1 MATDQTSIAKAA
13 AASISK
19 MSKATL
25 AAAESQ
31 KKQNEY
37 IEKFNVLI
45 KERIELEE
53 QDQQLHT
60 SFTEQINNAARDLKE
75 NYEGIKRSVIE
86 ISKVLLQTISEL
98 KSITSQIDAATI
110 ATIQFQKAQKGQLSM
125 FGFLSGKAAGFAM
138 NIGKSVLGA
147 AKSAFGSLG
156 KITSGFSKIATKAL
170 DLVSKHPIIFAIVQV
185 IKKLKMLASVVTG
198 IFFGGIMVATKFA
211 KTMVGLPLQIVGSAA
226 KIGHSFRKDVVET
239 IGNSVL
245 ALNEFIDTNDGLGA
259 SIKKMSTSSA
269 VSLDKFQDV
278 GSDLVKLFGTGAG
291 GLAAMIEASGQALV
305 DMGQFADVAGE
316 SIAGNVKNFEH
327 FYKATKSLGF
337 AGKDIEYITAEA
349 VKNGESIYT
358 ALDRVVVAGD
368 ATAKQFSLD
377 RKKLSKNFMELRT
390 DITNFGHLS
399 DSQLMQTTA
408 KLTQMGLSMKEAS
421 AVFGKIDTFES
432 AAQTSAM
439 LSQTF
444 GMNVD
449 ALQLLKAEKPE
460 EIIEQFRDA
469 MLSTGRS
476 FDDLNRHEKSLMATH
491 TGLSEQALKMT
502 MNYRTLGMSYTD
514 IQKKMKEDDP
524 TQQQIKNLKLMSGS
538 LKEIK
543 RTLTGDNMFRNFADG
558 VMNTIKTASGL
569 SPVLLRVSKRF
580 EDFFLSGLKVSKG
593 TKSAL
598 VKAFSPFTTVLEKMV
613 GDGKS
618 KKGLL
623 DADKFKGTFEKFAQ
637 TTGGFLERAFKGEN
651 LAGLQDE
658 IQDSLSN
665 AFDFKNLTQGN
676 SIVGKL
682 MNTSGELIGQML
694 KAFAAFGPGLVNT
707 VMDSFD
713 SLVDFLWNYKSKEKG
728 DNSIVGMMMDLFKI
742 NKEEGDIIT
751 DSFTAII
758 KRITSSGGPLL
769 YFIGWVNSKF
779 VGLMVNAFST
789 ISGAIYDALFGY
801 ESIFYQAL
809 KAHPY
814 LRLIDYAVKAVTGV
828 TSIFGIN
835 DSSVGLFDSNTDILD
850 KTALKNTGVG
860 LDSLQLNKIASDER
874 YDEGQMEGL
883 GKITAALKTE
893 LKRQE
898 SVGDKKSAAD
908 IVSILNKINEK
919 KDSIFGSLDSDKFV
933 KEIARDVAKYQGITL
948 NIDQVEDHATNLA
961 GKNNLGFLSKVGK
974 GNYKVSQTAVGDQGV
989 ASKEGGPIVGAIAY
1003 AGNAAN
1009 AALQGIQGVVSALGP
1024 PVATAGGGLSEIKV
1038 YLQVDGNTLTEV
1050 VLDSDIIRKATQVKN
1065 GRATLG
1071 DGTVKDA
1078 SGNSIQSSSMIG

>member
-98 KSITSQIDAATI
+98 KSMTSQIDAATI

-211 KTMVGLPLQIVGSAA
+211 KTMAGLPLQIVGSAA

-245 ALNEFIDTNDGLGA
+245 KLNEFIDTNDGLGA

-278 GSDLVKLFGTGAG
+278 GSDLVKLFGPGAG

-305 DMGQFADVAGE
+305 DMGQFADVAGG
-316 SIAGNVKNFEH
+316 SIANLDETFEH

-593 TKSAL
+593 AKSAL
-598 VKAFSPFTTVLEKMV
+598 VKAFSPFTTVLEEMV

-623 DADKFKGTFEKFAQ
+623 DSDKFKGTFETFAIDM
-637 TTGGFLERAFKGEN
+637 GGFFERIFSGKEN
-651 LAGLQDE
+651 LTTLQNEFSKKANKIFSFASFNKGNNFVGTLMKSGGKIVGQLLKAFTAIGPGLIDVFATTLEDLVNWLDSDITSGDNSLAKVFSKLFNINETDSNAMVAGLTKIFDTIVE
-658 IQDSLSN
+658 KILPSLFKLGKPIFKFVYDTVTTIVSTAWNVVTKKLEGTRLGATMFSLSSGQEEAAEEREIAKTLGMDVSDIDN
-665 AFDFKNLTQGN
+665 NLVAKLTQGYDLEQARGVGQLQA
-676 SIVGKL
+676 IVEK
-682 MNTSGELIGQML
+682 NINKSSTTSAERLELEKVSSML
-694 KAFAAFGPGLVNT
+694 KEIVSTN
-707 VMDSFD
+707 MHKRD
-713 SLVDFLWNYKSKEKG
+713 SLGDYDNYIKKSLNTLEKYSSSR
-728 DNSIVGMMMDLFKI
+728 N
-742 NKEEGDIIT
+742 IT
-751 DSFTAII
+751 
-758 KRITSSGGPLL
+758 LE
-769 YFIGWVNSKF
+769 IGKV
-779 VGLMVNAFST
+779 
-789 ISGAIYDALFGY
+789 
-801 ESIFYQAL
+801 E
-809 KAHPY
+809 
-814 LRLIDYAVKAVTGV
+814 DYA
-828 TSIFGIN
+828 
-835 DSSVGLFDSNTDILD
+835 SN
-850 KTALKNTGVG
+850 
-860 LDSLQLNKIASDER
+860 
-874 YDEGQMEGL
+874 M
-883 GKITAALKTE
+883 
-893 LKRQE
+893 
-898 SVGDKKSAAD
+898 
-908 IVSILNKINEK
+908 
-919 KDSIFGSLDSDKFV
+919 
-933 KEIARDVAKYQGITL
+933 
-948 NIDQVEDHATNLA
+948 A
-961 GKNNLGFLSKVGK
+961 GANNLGFLKQK
-974 GNYKVSQTAVGDQGV
+974 PDGNYKLEQTAVGDQGV
-989 ASKEGGPIVGAIAY
+989 AGKSDGPIVGAIAY

-1009 AALQGIQGVVSALGP
+1009 AALQGIQGVVSALTGA
-1024 PVATAGGGLSEIKV
+1024 PVATAGGGLSEITIR
-1038 YLQVDGNTLTEV
+1038 LEVDGNTLTEV
-1050 VLDSDIIRKATQVKN
+1050 VLDSDIVGKMTNPIKGRKV
-1065 GRATLG
+1065 LS
-1071 DGTVKDA
+1071 DGAVVDA
-1078 SGNSIQSSSMIG
+1078 AGSRVQSSSMIG

>member
-1 MATDQTSIAKAA
+1 MATDQTSIANAA
-13 AASISK
+13 AAAISK

-31 KKQNEY
+31 KKQNDY
-37 IEKFNVLI
+37 I
-45 KERIELEE
+45 KEFNEIVKEKIGNDEE
-53 QDQQLHT
+53 MSENQLN
-60 SFTEQINNAARDLKE
+60 FTEKINKAVDTLRE
-75 NYEGIKRSVIE
+75 NYDKVAVTVEKICKDLYAAIKAVRTFT
-86 ISKVLLQTISEL
+86 KDT
-98 KSITSQIDAATI
+98 DAAT
-110 ATIQFQKAQKGQLSM
+110 AAVNRLKKAQGGSSSIFSGFGKILGKVSSIGGSAFSFLKKGFTGIL
-125 FGFLSGKAAGFAM
+125 G
-138 NIGKSVLGA
+138 IGKSAIGGIAKSFMSMNPLVLGA
-147 AKSAFGSLG
+147 GILLKGM
-156 KITSGFSKIATKAL
+156 FS
-170 DLVSKHPIIFAIVQV
+170 IFTMG
-185 IKKLKMLASVVTG
+185 IK
-198 IFFGGIMVATKFA
+198 VATKFA
-211 KTMVGLPLQIVGSAA
+211 KTMVMLPLQIVGSAA

-245 ALNEFIDTNDGLGA
+245 ALNDFIDTNDGLGA

-291 GLAAMIEASGQALV
+291 GLAAMIGASGQALV

-327 FYKATKSLGF
+327 FYKATKSLGI

-377 RKKLSKNFMELRT
+377 RKILSKNFMELRT

-421 AVFGKIDTFES
+421 AVFSKIDTFES

-491 TGLSEQALKMT
+491 TGLSAQALKMT

-593 TKSAL
+593 AKSAL
-598 VKAFSPFTTVLEKMV
+598 VKAFSPFTTVLEDMV

-623 DADKFKGTFEKFAQ
+623 DSDKFKGTFETFAIDM
-637 TTGGFLERAFKGEN
+637 GGFFERIFSGKEN
-651 LAGLQDE
+651 LTKIQKDFSESVNDVFSFASFNKGNNLVGTLMKSGGKIVGQLLKAFTAIGPGLIDVFATTLEDLVNWLDSDITSGDNSLAKVFSKLFNISETDSNAMVAGLTKIFDTIVE
-658 IQDSLSN
+658 KILPSL
-665 AFDFKNLTQGN
+665 FKLGKPIFKFVYDAVTT
-676 SIVGKL
+676 IVSTAWNVVSKKLEGTTLGKIL
-682 MNTSGELIGQML
+682 GAGYMGGRKEAAEEKTMAKTLGMDVKDINNDLVTRLKEGGDMAQVRAIGQLQAIVEKNINKSSTTSGEKRELGKVSSML
-694 KAFAAFGPGLVNT
+694 KEI
-707 VMDSFD
+707 
-713 SLVDFLWNYKSKEKG
+713 VDGNMHKWDAIGDYDNY
-728 DNSIVGMMMDLFKI
+728 I
-742 NKEEGDIIT
+742 
-751 DSFTAII
+751 
-758 KRITSSGGPLL
+758 
-769 YFIGWVNSKF
+769 
-779 VGLMVNAFST
+779 
-789 ISGAIYDALFGY
+789 
-801 ESIFYQAL
+801 
-809 KAHPY
+809 
-814 LRLIDYAVKAVTGV
+814 
-828 TSIFGIN
+828 
-835 DSSVGLFDSNTDILD
+835 
-850 KTALKNTGVG
+850 
-860 LDSLQLNKIASDER
+860 
-874 YDEGQMEGL
+874 
-883 GKITAALKTE
+883 
-893 LKRQE
+893 
-898 SVGDKKSAAD
+898 KKSLNTLEKYSSSRSIKLD
-908 IVSILNKINEK
+908 I
-919 KDSIFGSLDSDKFV
+919 DK
-933 KEIARDVAKYQGITL
+933 
-948 NIDQVEDHATNLA
+948 VEDHATNIA
-961 GKNNLGFLSKVGK
+961 GSNNLGFLRQKSG
-974 GNYKVSQTAVGDQGV
+974 GGYKVSQTAVGDQGV
-989 ASKEGGPIVGAIAY
+989 AAKEGGPIIGAISY

-1009 AALQGIQGVVSALGP
+1009 AVLKGIEFLMSPSNLLPSTHMQTSGP
-1024 PVATAGGGLSEIKV
+1024 SEMTIR
-1038 YLQVDGNTLTEV
+1038 LEVDGNTLTEV
-1050 VLDSDIIRKATQVKN
+1050 VLDSDIIGKATQAIN
-1065 GRATLG
+1065 GRKTLA
-1071 DGTVKDA
+1071 DGTVIDA
-1078 SGNSIQSSSMIG
+1078 ALSSIQRSSMIGN

>member
-37 IEKFNVLI
+37 IEKFNILI

-60 SFTEQINNAARDLKE
+60 SFTEQINNAARELKE

-86 ISKVLLQTISEL
+86 ISKVLLQTTSEL
-98 KSITSQIDAATI
+98 KSMTSQIDAATI

-138 NIGKSVLGA
+138 NIGKSVVGA

-156 KITSGFSKIATKAL
+156 KITSGFSKIATTAL

-185 IKKLKMLASVVTG
+185 IKKLKMLMSVVTG

-278 GSDLVKLFGTGAG
+278 GSDLVKLFGTGAD
-291 GLAAMIEASGQALV
+291 GLAAMIGASGKAIE

-316 SIAGNVKNFEH
+316 SIAGNAKNFEH
-327 FYKATKSLGF
+327 FYKATKSLGI

-421 AVFGKIDTFES
+421 AVFSKIDTFES

-514 IQKKMKEDDP
+514 IQKKMEEDDP

-580 EDFFLSGLKVSKG
+580 EDFFLAGLKVSKG

-651 LAGLQDE
+651 LAGLQGE
-658 IQDSLSN
+658 IQNSLSN

-713 SLVDFLWNYKSKEKG
+713 SLVDFLWNYKSKERG
-728 DNSIVGMMMDLFKI
+728 DNSVVGMLMDLFKI

-758 KRITSSGGPLL
+758 DRITSSTGPLL
-769 YFIGWVNSKF
+769 SLIGWVNSKF
-779 VGLMVNAFST
+779 IGLMVDAGRN
-789 ISGAIYDALFGY
+789 IGAALWDSLFGY
-801 ESIFYQAL
+801 NSTMYQSFKFFAL
-809 KAHPY
+809 NSP
-814 LRLIDYAVKAVTGV
+814 L
-828 TSIFGIN
+828 
-835 DSSVGLFDSNTDILD
+835 GLFFRAIGLLGDFGPFKSQEGIFEESLASNKDASLSSLNLTSMAADNYDEKQAEDVGKLYA
-850 KTALKNTGVG
+850 ALKNEQKSAVG
-860 LDSLQLNKIASDER
+860 QTAVQIESLIKKIDDQVGNLDFASLRSDNVIKDIMSSAEVIR
-874 YDEGQMEGL
+874 
-883 GKITAALKTE
+883 
-893 LKRQE
+893 
-898 SVGDKKSAAD
+898 GDKKSISLNVSKAKDD
-908 IVSILNKINEK
+908 ISDAKSGLTGSGGMALMRNSSSGLNVTQYAE
-919 KDSIFGSLDSDKFV
+919 
-933 KEIARDVAKYQGITL
+933 
-948 NIDQVEDHATNLA
+948 
-961 GKNNLGFLSKVGK
+961 
-974 GNYKVSQTAVGDQGV
+974 GDQAVIG
-989 ASKEGGPIVGAIAY
+989 KEGGPIVGAISY

-1009 AALQGIQGVVSALGP
+1009 AVLKGIEFLMSPSNLLPSTHMQTSGP
-1024 PVATAGGGLSEIKV
+1024 SEMTIR
-1038 YLQVDGNTLTEV
+1038 LEVDGNTLTEV
-1050 VLDSDIIRKATQVKN
+1050 VLDSDIIGKATQAKN
-1065 GRATLG
+1065 GRTTLA
-1071 DGTVKDA
+1071 DGTVIDA
-1078 SGNSIQSSSMIG
+1078 AGSSIQRSSMIGN

>member
-86 ISKVLLQTISEL
+86 ISKVLLRTISEL
-98 KSITSQIDAATI
+98 KSMTSQIEAATI

-138 NIGKSVLGA
+138 NIGKSVVGA

-156 KITSGFSKIATKAL
+156 KITSGFSKIATTAL

-185 IKKLKMLASVVTG
+185 IKRLKMLASVVTG
-198 IFFGGIMVATKFA
+198 IFFGGITVATKFA

-245 ALNEFIDTNDGLGA
+245 KLNEFIDTNDGLGA

-291 GLAAMIEASGQALV
+291 GLAATIEASGQALV
-305 DMGQFADVAGE
+305 DMGQFADVAGG
-316 SIAGNVKNFEH
+316 SIANLDETFVH

-658 IQDSLSN
+658 IKDSLSN
-665 AFDFKNLTQGN
+665 AFDFNNLNQGN

-682 MNTSGELIGQML
+682 INTSGELIGQML
-694 KAFAAFGPGLVNT
+694 KAFAAFGPGLIDV
-707 VMDSFD
+707 VDK
-713 SLVDFLWNYKSKEKG
+713 SLTGVVDFLLGYQSESEGNNSVTGMLKDIFGLNSKDSRAIRETFNKLI
-728 DNSIVGMMMDLFKI
+728 DFLVGSTGPFMRLF
-742 NKEEGDIIT
+742 T
-751 DSFTAII
+751 
-758 KRITSSGGPLL
+758 
-769 YFIGWVNSKF
+769 WVNSKF
-779 VGLMVNAFST
+779 LGLASDMAAIAAEAFMKSMPVLNWFT
-789 ISGAIYDALFGY
+789 TDYQTNLLKGRNIASKDKTKGSASSILSLANEMAGY
-801 ESIFYQAL
+801 ENMISKLGGDDEEKLAELTGKMQYLIADLEKSGSKQEKARLIEFFKKTDQTKSDLLDARVAEENVEELMALGKFLKDGSFEGFATSKGNRSLYNDVVMLKGVNKVNDSADTARSNLLGKGGQAL
-809 KAHPY
+809 LK
-814 LRLIDYAVKAVTGV
+814 
-828 TSIFGIN
+828 S
-835 DSSVGLFDSNTDILD
+835 
-850 KTALKNTGVG
+850 TAG
-860 LDSLQLNKIASDER
+860 
-874 YDEGQMEGL
+874 
-883 GKITAALKTE
+883 
-893 LKRQE
+893 
-898 SVGDKKSAAD
+898 
-908 IVSILNKINEK
+908 
-919 KDSIFGSLDSDKFV
+919 
-933 KEIARDVAKYQGITL
+933 GITST
-948 NIDQVEDHATNLA
+948 Q
-961 GKNNLGFLSKVGK
+961 
-974 GNYKVSQTAVGDQGV
+974 YAVGDEVIGG
-989 ASKEGGPIVGAIAY
+989 KEGGPVVNAIAY

-1009 AALQGIQGVVSALGP
+1009 AVLKGIEFLMSPSNLLPSAHMQTSGP
-1024 PVATAGGGLSEIKV
+1024 SEITIR
-1038 YLQVDGNTLTEV
+1038 LEVDGNTLTEV
-1050 VLDSDIIRKATQVKN
+1050 VLDSDIVGKMTNPIKGRKV
-1065 GRATLG
+1065 LS
-1071 DGTVKDA
+1071 DGAVVDA
-1078 SGNSIQSSSMIG
+1078 AGSRVQSSSMIG